1 MTTDP
6 VRLSLPDGVSL
17 EIPAG
22 APLAEAA
29 PKTAVAAI
37 FAGREV
43 DLAFRPEEGGEVEFL
58 TPEDPRGLHVFR
70 HSSAHLLAAAVKE
83 VFPDAQYG
91 VGPPITDGFYYDFR
105 IAEPFTTEDL
115 ERIEKRLRELVKRR
129 LPFERERLKKED
141 AIRVFEE
148 QNEPFK
154 VELVRE
160 KGGETVSC
168 YRVGDF
174 FDFCDGPHVPH
185 SGVIRAVKVLSSSN
199 AYWKGDADG
208 IPMQRIYA
216 TSFTDRK
223 ALAAHLHRLEEA
235 KRRDHRRIGK
245 EQRLFLIA
253 EEAPGQVFWLP
264 AGMGIVNRLVET
276 MREKLDRRGYR
287 EIRTPLVLK
296 ESVWE
301 RSGHLDHYRDNMFF
315 VESDES
321 RYGLKPMNCP
331 GAALVYRSDI
341 RSYRDLPLRFSEFGH
356 CHRFEP
362 SGVLSGLTRVRAF
375 TQDDAHIY
383 CRLDQVEAEILG
395 MMELVSEVYGD
406 FGFEDIR
413 VELSTR
419 PEKSVGEDAAWVSAE
434 AALASALA
442 ASGLD
447 HALNPGDGAFYGPK
461 IDFHVRDAL
470 GRSHQCATIQLDFSQ
485 AEAFDLTYAAESG
498 GRERP
503 VVIHRAILGSVE
515 RFFALLVE
523 HTAGAFPVWI
533 APVQALVAPI
543 ADRHREAAGGLA
555 ERLSARGLRVELD
568 DRREKMGYKI
578 RQAELR
584 RIPFMLVFGDREQEE
599 GVLTVRT
606 RGVREQEALTEAEF
620 AERLEALVSSRAPTP
635 RPPGGRF
642 GAAGAAP
649 GAARIAK
656 SAGQW

>member
-1 MTTDP
+1 MTTTDP

-29 PKTAVAAI
+29 PKTAIAAI

-43 DLAFRPEEGGEVEFL
+43 DLAFRPEEDGEVEFL
-58 TPEDPRGLHVFR
+58 TPEDPRGLYVFR

-105 IAEPFTTEDL
+105 VAEPFTTEDL
-115 ERIEKRLRELVKRR
+115 ARIEKRLRELVKRR
-129 LPFERERLKKED
+129 LPFEREHLKKED

-154 VELVRE
+154 VELIRD
-160 KGGETVSC
+160 KGDETVSC
-168 YRVGDF
+168 YRVGNF
-174 FDFCDGPHVPH
+174 FDFCEGPHVPH
-185 SGVIRAVKVLSSSN
+185 SGVVRAVKVLSSSN

-223 ALAAHLHRLEEA
+223 DLAAHLHRLEEA

-245 EQRLFLIA
+245 DQRLFLIT

-406 FGFEDIR
+406 FGFDDIR

-419 PEKSVGEDAAWVSAE
+419 PEKSVGEDAAWESAE

-485 AEAFDLTYAAESG
+485 ADAFDLTYAAESG

-533 APVQALVAPI
+533 APVQALIAPI
-543 ADRHREAAGGLA
+543 ADRHREAANGLA

-584 RIPFMLVFGDREQEE
+584 RIPFMLVFGDREREE

-606 RGVREQEALTEAEF
+606 RGVREQETLTEAEF
-620 AERLEALVSSRAPTP
+620 GERLETLVSSRASTP
-635 RPPGGRF
+635 
-642 GAAGAAP
+642 
-649 GAARIAK
+649 
-656 SAGQW
+656 